1 MTSDNGLSRQQ
12 AVEVLA
18 SQEAAFRFNG
28 RFTDEHALSRNAA
41 LYAGNEEGE
50 AALSSFKG
58 KGALTCVE
66 SAALAQQL
74 LSGSQEM
81 TYISRAADLNN
92 SGQFEMH
99 SFNLIKPADSR
110 YASAILDIANPIYTR
125 QEDGTFQ
132 VKLYCTPI
140 TPEQIEKFKKNETL
154 EVDYGGVKRRDQFKT
169 PGGTSP
175 IW

>member
-1 MTSDNGLSRQQ
+1 VIDKQCIDELQPTYLDIATVYGEKLPQQEPFPNGLSRQQ

-74 LSGSQEM
+74 L
-81 TYISRAADLNN
+81 
-92 SGQFEMH
+92 
-99 SFNLIKPADSR
+99 
-110 YASAILDIANPIYTR
+110 
-125 QEDGTFQ
+125 
-132 VKLYCTPI
+132 YC
-140 TPEQIEKFKKNETL
+140 
-154 EVDYGGVKRRDQFKT
+154 
-169 PGGTSP
+169 
-175 IW
+175 

>member
-154 EVDYGGVKRRDQFKT
+154 EVDYGGVKRKYQFKT